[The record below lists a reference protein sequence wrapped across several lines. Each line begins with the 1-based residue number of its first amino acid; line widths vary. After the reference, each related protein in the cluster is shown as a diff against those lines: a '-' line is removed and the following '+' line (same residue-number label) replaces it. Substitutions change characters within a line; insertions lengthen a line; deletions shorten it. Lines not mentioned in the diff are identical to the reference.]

1 MEYNQNVANQYTAN
15 KLLKG
20 ELFWEL
26 TATSC
31 SYNTANCLA
40 NATDWKVPEFE

>member
-1 MEYNQNVANQYTAN
+1 MEYDQNVANQYTAN

-20 ELFWEL
+20 EPFLEL
-26 TATSC
+26 TATPC

-40 NATDWKVPEFE
+40 NATYWKIPEFE